1 MVLSF
6 RWNDFD
12 EIKDLL
18 INHLFQSLYQVRM
31 EKMTIS
37 LPLISISKLQRMEI
51 TEQLIQS
58 GAKEFAL
65 VSGDYSKKLKKM
77 YLMVLKK

>member
-1 MVLSF
+1 
-6 RWNDFD
+6 
-12 EIKDLL
+12 
-18 INHLFQSLYQVRM
+18 M

-37 LPLISISKLQRMEI
+37 LPLISISKLRMEI

-65 VSGDYSKKLKKM
+65 VSDYSKKLKKM

>member
-1 MVLSF
+1 
-6 RWNDFD
+6 
-12 EIKDLL
+12 
-18 INHLFQSLYQVRM
+18 M

-37 LPLISISKLQRMEI
+37 LPLISISKLRMEI

-65 VSGDYSKKLKKM
+65 VSGDYSKSSRRCI
-77 YLMVLKK
+77 

>member
-1 MVLSF
+1 
-6 RWNDFD
+6 
-12 EIKDLL
+12 
-18 INHLFQSLYQVRM
+18 M

-37 LPLISISKLQRMEI
+37 LPLISISKLPMEI

>member
-1 MVLSF
+1 
-6 RWNDFD
+6 
-12 EIKDLL
+12 
-18 INHLFQSLYQVRM
+18 M

-37 LPLISISKLQRMEI
+37 LSVNIDFKTAAMEI

>member
-1 MVLSF
+1 
-6 RWNDFD
+6 
-12 EIKDLL
+12 
-18 INHLFQSLYQVRM
+18 M

-37 LPLISISKLQRMEI
+37 LPLISISKLQMEI

-65 VSGDYSKKLKKM
+65 VSGDYSKSSRRCI
-77 YLMVLKK
+77 

>member
-1 MVLSF
+1 
-6 RWNDFD
+6 
-12 EIKDLL
+12 
-18 INHLFQSLYQVRM
+18 M

-65 VSGDYSKKLKKM
+65 VSGDYSKSSRRCI
-77 YLMVLKK
+77 